1 MPAVWRSDCG
11 EPGHL
16 TAEAVLPAEGWRPG
30 PRRGGEA
37 GVRAG
42 LQRPWDSGRVR
53 RAGRDSGRVRQ
64 TGLREGQMGLR
75 KGQTDR
81 TQPQWDSVR
90 LRQAGGVGSVHGLL
104 GAELARR
111 SLACPSRRQDL
122 VGNEPGSCLVLTLD
136 LVALA
141 FDSDQQSQNV

>member
-1 MPAVWRSDCG
+1 MAAG
-11 EPGHL
+11 TE
-16 TAEAVLPAEGWRPG
+16 EG
-30 PRRGGEA
+30 RRGGGA

-42 LQRPWDSGRVR
+42 LHGP
-53 RAGRDSGRVRQ
+53 RDSGRVRQ
-64 TGLREGQMGLR
+64 TGLRE
-75 KGQTDR
+75 GQTDR

-104 GAELARR
+104 GAELAHR
-111 SLACPSRRQDL
+111 SWACPSQRQDL

-141 FDSDQQSQNV
+141 FNSDQQSQNV